1 MANSQD
7 LGKIQDLRETLGKGD
22 EKRAKA
28 QREAGKLTAR
38 ERILKIADVGSF
50 VELYAFVSE
59 QDEGAGVVTGYAT
72 VQQRPVYLF
81 AQDFTVH
88 GGAIGKLQSQKI
100 NKILDMALKTGAPV
114 LMLCDSAGVR
124 LDEGAE
130 AMNAFA
136 DIYRSMARL
145 SGVCPMISVILGP
158 CIGGA
163 ALMAQLS
170 DISIL
175 AKDVGQLMMFGPQVL
190 SAMNGISYDIQAVG
204 GAEMMAKQ
212 GACSLLADTEDKA
225 IEAALNILSLLPGS
239 NAEDADLLES
249 GDLNRLLPSI
259 EPSDTDA
266 LLSQMLDAGTMIEL
280 MGSNE
285 PGIKTVMGRIAG
297 RSVGVVATAAGSLSA
312 GAMQKAAR
320 FVHFWD
326 CFNIPVVSFINT
338 RGVEVKSLHDQKLV
352 DERAEPVVL
361 RLRHGDRA
369 QAFGDHRQ
377 RHRPGLSVHGR
388 QSHGRRHL
396 CVAWRRDFGA
406 DARGRRRRTV
416 RQGNQRGYG

>member
-22 EKRAKA
+22 EKRVKA

-50 VELYAFVSE
+50 VELFAFVSE
-59 QDEGAGVVTGYAT
+59 QEEGAGVVTGYAT

-88 GGAIGKLQSQKI
+88 GGAIGKLQAQKI

-136 DIYRSMARL
+136 EIYRSMARL

-163 ALMAQLS
+163 ALIAQLS

-212 GACSLLADTEDKA
+212 GACSLLKPIPRTRRSERRSISFRCFPAPTPKTRSYWKA
-225 IEAALNILSLLPGS
+225 AISTACSP
-239 NAEDADLLES
+239 
-249 GDLNRLLPSI
+249 PSI
-259 EPSDTDA
+259 R
-266 LLSQMLDAGTMIEL
+266 
-280 MGSNE
+280 
-285 PGIKTVMGRIAG
+285 RIPM
-297 RSVGVVATAAGSLSA
+297 R
-312 GAMQKAAR
+312 
-320 FVHFWD
+320 
-326 CFNIPVVSFINT
+326 CFCRCLIP
-338 RGVEVKSLHDQKLV
+338 
-352 DERAEPVVL
+352 ER
-361 RLRHGDRA
+361 
-369 QAFGDHRQ
+369 
-377 RHRPGLSVHGR
+377 
-388 QSHGRRHL
+388 
-396 CVAWRRDFGA
+396 
-406 DARGRRRRTV
+406 
-416 RQGNQRGYG
+416 